1 MADRRANRFSFTG
14 GRGWANGWRGVILG
28 ASWLRSEGRD
38 LPTRCPRREAPVT
51 IAVALV
57 ALLWTLFRR
66 IGFFDRVS
74 MTTDSDEKRELLAGH
89 DRDGLQRAGRDPAD
103 KAVGDEQRLAAQ
115 KLGHERSEVGRLQRL
130 LEGRTQALSIANEK
144 LDLRDEFLA
153 IVSHDLRNPLNAI
166 ALNTQLLERLVSS
179 GDPRLGRIS
188 RSLHSSIAQM
198 QRIISDLLDLAA
210 IEAGK
215 LSVQL
220 RPGDARNLIE
230 EAVETSRSVSA
241 EKSIALD
248 AGIGPDPLP
257 ARFDPGRIVQVLDN
271 LIHNALKFTPNGG
284 RISVEGRRMNH
295 VVEIRVRYRTR
306 SETGGGLGDL
316 RPLPAGG
323 EAWEAALGLGLYIPA
338 RSSNRTAVR
347 SGRRA
352 FREKEARSC
361 SHSRR
366 RSRRCPFF
374 LPGTPAVEDRDELLE
389 LQRSPKEPLDS
400 GKALAQAGSRD
411 WSFIYGHRF
420 SFSFSRDIAKA

>member
-1 MADRRANRFSFTG
+1 
-14 GRGWANGWRGVILG
+14 
-28 ASWLRSEGRD
+28 
-38 LPTRCPRREAPVT
+38 
-51 IAVALV
+51 
-57 ALLWTLFRR
+57 
-66 IGFFDRVS
+66 

-179 GDPRLGRIS
+179 GDPRLGRIP
-188 RSLHSSIAQM
+188 RSLDSSIAQM

-210 IEAGK
+210 IQAGK
-215 LSVQL
+215 LSVQV
-220 RPGDARNLIE
+220 RPGDARSPIE
-230 EAVETSRSVSA
+230 ESVASFRSVSA

-284 RISVEGRRMNH
+284 RISVEGRRMDN
-295 VVEIRVRYRTR
+295 VVDIRVRD
-306 SETGGGLGDL
+306 TGPGVKAEEISVIFDRFRQVEKRG
-316 RPLPAGG
+316 RR
-323 EAWEAALGLGLYIPA
+323 ALGLGLYISRSIVESHGGRIWAESVPGEGSTFVFTLPPA
-338 RSSNRTAVR
+338 
-347 SGRRA
+347 
-352 FREKEARSC
+352 
-361 SHSRR
+361 
-366 RSRRCPFF
+366 
-374 LPGTPAVEDRDELLE
+374 
-389 LQRSPKEPLDS
+389 
-400 GKALAQAGSRD
+400 
-411 WSFIYGHRF
+411 
-420 SFSFSRDIAKA
+420 